1 MAGLRA
7 TIHNRDLPNLK
18 QDFYTLE
25 RNTELKKV
33 ADIKKK
39 EPFLTRWPT
48 YCVRTAEGGNL
59 NILI

>member
-18 QDFYTLE
+18 DRYTLE
-25 RNTELKKV
+25 RNTALKKI

-39 EPFLTRWPT
+39 EPFLTGWPT

-59 NILI
+59 NFLT